1 MRIHS
6 LVIMIVIAHET
17 QTKNVQLIFYVC
29 MCLQPAANL
38 QSHIVVICCCCFFSA
53 AALCFIDLQP
63 IESPIL
69 WIFLQCNCFVCLSV
83 VFVHFTRKSHIN
95 ASMSTKKIPKH
106 EQKRAKTRSD
116 DDKFMKKNS
125 CFNWRHRIYYIVQFC
140 DVLIRVEFFLI
151 LCTQKNVCVSLCS
164 ANRCNR
170 RDHLQ
175 LISPVHRGN
184 YESNIY
190 FENEWIMEIS

>member
-17 QTKNVQLIFYVC
+17 QTKIVQLIFYVC
-29 MCLQPAANL
+29 MCLQPAANS
-38 QSHIVVICCCCFFSA
+38 QSHIVVICCCCFFRCCSLFYRFA
-53 AALCFIDLQP
+53 ADWVTNFVN
-63 IESPIL
+63 
-69 WIFLQCNCFVCLSV
+69 IFTMQLLRLSV
-83 VFVHFTRKSHIN
+83 SGFRSFYSKITHQCIN
-95 ASMSTKKIPKH
+95 VDEKKPKH
-106 EQKRAKTRSD
+106 DQKRAKNRSD
-116 DDKFMKKNS
+116 DDKFMKKSS

-164 ANRCNR
+164 ANCCNR

-175 LISPVHRGN
+175 LISLVHRGN